1 MKNYARP
8 PYPIS
13 FMTAAVVA
21 SNRTCIIIPLDRKG
35 LVTAF
40 LVINTTVAMYQTG
53 ELDTEF
59 EGCEMAIIAVDGVQ
73 MDRPIKRATQRG
85 LKPH

>member
-1 MKNYARP
+1 
-8 PYPIS
+8 
-13 FMTAAVVA
+13 MTAAVVA
-21 SNRTCIIIPLDRKG
+21 SNRACIIITPRQERPSYSLSCYKYYSRNVPDW
-35 LVTAF
+35 
-40 LVINTTVAMYQTG
+40 